1 MIQKMAAFTDHF
13 HQPQTGVQVFLVRI
27 EMFNQIVDP
36 GCPDGNL
43 YLGRTGIARFGGISF
58 DNFLFL
64 KLTCV
69 RPIPFPCGTL

>member
-13 HQPQTGVQVFLVRI
+13 HQTQTGVQVFLVRI

-43 YLGRTGIARFGGISF
+43 YLAEPVSPGLVA
-58 DNFLFL
+58 
-64 KLTCV
+64 
-69 RPIPFPCGTL
+69 